1 MVNHIKHHGDS
12 PRSPWCFYKPVLKAL
27 SGPASGKPIQRLQP
41 PCSLRKKRAESPH
54 PCAPP
59 AGNLVYNQFMARKHS
74 LEILLKELR
83 QRLPTLAERYGVETL
98 EVFGSYVRAEQKA
111 DSDLDVLVTFQEAP
125 SLLTFIALENY
136 LSDELGVK
144 VDLVMK
150 DSLKPAIGKVILSEA
165 MPV

>member
-1 MVNHIKHHGDS
+1 
-12 PRSPWCFYKPVLKAL
+12 
-27 SGPASGKPIQRLQP
+27 
-41 PCSLRKKRAESPH
+41 
-54 PCAPP
+54 
-59 AGNLVYNQFMARKHS
+59 MARKRS
-74 LEILLKELR
+74 LETLLEDLRHQLPILE
-83 QRLPTLAERYGVETL
+83 ERYEVETL

-111 DSDLDVLVTFQEAP
+111 TSDLDVLVTFREAP
-125 SLLTFIALENY
+125 SLLTFIAIENY